1 MFVLQNTIDDT
12 TQNHIHKIISV
23 DQWKPDTAVY
33 LRFQHLPHWSLRKK
47 AENKYLFNLFP
58 ISNEQ
63 RTSVIAGPLSYYL
76 EK

>member
-47 AENKYLFNLFP
+47 AENKSCKPQKQKSFCKPYDP
-58 ISNEQ
+58 
-63 RTSVIAGPLSYYL
+63 
-76 EK
+76 